1 MRNIL
6 TVILISLVISSCKN
20 GAGTEKFKL
29 TGEIKNIP
37 DQKIYLE
44 QLYFSQKD
52 PDVLDTAEIKNGK
65 FELSAI
71 APEEGLYR
79 LRLNKLEHG
88 FIFIND
94 KKQINFKADIKDISL
109 EGPVFNTPANDLLK
123 KLMINL
129 NDRNRTI
136 AESSANID
144 RLKAVIGNDS
154 LLAAE
159 TAKLKELEKE
169 FKTFI
174 IKFIDTASDPVVAMF
189 SLGYTQNINP
199 PELKDVIPGLVK
211 RFPTHQGIAALV
223 LQYNQFIT
231 RQNQPQPVKNGIAQ
245 TGAIAPD
252 LTMNDV
258 NNKPF
263 SLSNLKGK
271 FVLIDFWASWCGP
284 CRGENPNVVDAYN
297 KYKDKNFTVLGVSLD
312 EDRLDWIKAIKDDHL
327 SWQQISDLK
336 GWNSAAV
343 PLYGFDGI
351 PYNVLIDPQG
361 KIIATTLRGD
371 ALDKKLSEILQ

>member
-20 GAGTEKFKL
+20 GTGTEKFKL

-44 QLYFSQKD
+44 QLYFSQKE
-52 PDVLDTAEIKNGK
+52 PDVLDTVEIKNGK

-79 LRLNKLEHG
+79 LRVNKLEHG

>member
-79 LRLNKLEHG
+79 LRVNKLEHG